1 MTSAI
6 LIQMLPTNRTAQ
18 TKPKMMVLVCV
29 YDGKDRWAL
38 EFDSSGYGKAVATL
52 IAELQSSPCFAVF
65 LSKRQRIRRQAG
77 IQECMFQGLSSWDCP
92 RSHR

>member
-6 LIQMLPTNRTAQ
+6 NPNAANKQNSSDEA
-18 TKPKMMVLVCV
+18 KNDGAVCV